1 MKHGT
6 YIALLC
12 ATSALC
18 AAPTAFAQSQS
29 ALASTT
35 NAADQDPTVSQVD
48 EIVVTA
54 QRRAQSVVD
63 VPMSITAVSGE
74 QLEDLGVSSVAD
86 LVKVTPGLSYV
97 ESGASTPVFSLR
109 GVGFFDTAIG
119 ARPTVSVYIDQ
130 VPLPFSIM
138 TSGASFDLQRV
149 EVLKGPQ
156 GTLFGQNSTGGAINY
171 VANAPTDEFEAG
183 ATFGYGRFQAISAE
197 GYISGPISETVRARL
212 AIKAENTGP
221 WQESYTRNDELGDR
235 RFLQGRFITDWRPN
249 DAFELSLSLSGFKD
263 ESDTQASQLI
273 QFLPQRPVSVGQV
286 PLAANYPLAPEDSRA
301 ADWNDDGFPLRKDN
315 SFYQAAL
322 RGTWNLSDS
331 LSLISLTSYSDIDIY
346 QRVDLDASSV
356 NAAFS
361 ENTGSAESFAQELR
375 LQGDYDRVNWVVG
388 ASYSTDDT
396 TQVDDYQI
404 PYTTGTYS
412 IPTGLFNHFLL
423 DSAQEFDTKAVF
435 GSIDY
440 QFTDTLSLTAGAR
453 YTKADL
459 DYAACSRVGNATT
472 AATLTAFFNI
482 LRRPRPGI
490 DPLAVGQ
497 CLTVDATTTPGLV
510 TGELNEDNVSW
521 RVGLDWKPAPRT
533 LIYAN
538 VSQGFKAG
546 SGPVV
551 PALAANQLSPVVQ
564 ESVLAYEIGFRA
576 PIIGQYLDAS
586 GAVFYYDYQDK
597 QLKSRTL
604 VEPAVLG
611 ALEAL
616 VNVPESSIRGAE
628 IQFNARPMT
637 GLTFTVA
644 GTYIDS
650 EVTSDFNGYT
660 ITAALAN
667 FKGEA
672 FPYTPK
678 YQVSAQGRYEWPLTD
693 AMDGFVGANVNYR
706 SSTTA
711 GFGNIP
717 ILDIDGYTL
726 VDLQGGVSAADGGWK
741 VLGYVR
747 NLTDEYYATNVA
759 RLNDTVRRFT
769 GMPRTYGIQL
779 TKNF

>member
-1 MKHGT
+1 MRHGKL
-6 YIALLC
+6 IALLC
-12 ATSALC
+12 ASSALCSATSALAQTLA
-18 AAPTAFAQSQS
+18 AAPQTSEVTEDS
-29 ALASTT
+29 S
-35 NAADQDPTVSQVD
+35 VSQVD

-54 QRRAQSVVD
+54 QRRSQSVVD

-74 QLEDLGVSSVAD
+74 QLQNMGISNVAD

-119 ARPTVSVYIDQ
+119 ARPTVSVYVDQ

-171 VANAPTDEFEAG
+171 VANGPTDTFEAG

-197 GYISGPISETVRARL
+197 GFISGPVTDTLRARL
-212 AIKAENTGP
+212 AIKAENSGP
-221 WQESYTRNDELGDR
+221 WQQSYTRNDKLGDK
-235 RFLQGRFITDWRPN
+235 RFVQGRFTTDWRPS
-249 DAFELSLSLSGFKD
+249 DAFELSLSLSGFRD
-263 ESDTQASQLI
+263 QSDTQAAQLI
-273 QFLPQRPVSVGQV
+273 QFLPQRPVAVGLI
-286 PLAANYPLAPEDSRA
+286 PLVAAYPLSPQDNRS

-315 SFYQAAL
+315 TFYQAAV
-322 RGTWNLSDS
+322 RGTWNLTDQ
-331 LSLISLTSYSDIDIY
+331 LSLISLTSYSDIDIL

-361 ENTGSAESFAQELR
+361 ENTGSAHSFAQELR

-388 ASYSTDDT
+388 ASYSKDDT
-396 TQVDDYQI
+396 KQVDDYQI

-412 IPTGLFNHFLL
+412 IPTGLFNRFLL
-423 DSAQEFDTKAVF
+423 DSGQTFDTKAVF
-435 GSIDY
+435 GNIDY
-440 QFTDTLSLTAGAR
+440 KFTDTLSFTAGAR

-472 AATLTAFFNI
+472 AATLTAFYNI
-482 LRRPRPGI
+482 LRRPNPGI
-490 DPLAVGQ
+490 TPLAVGD

-510 TGELNEDNVSW
+510 TGELNQDNVSW
-521 RVGLDWKPAPRT
+521 RVGVDWKPAPRT
-533 LIYAN
+533 LVYAN
-538 VSQGFKAG
+538 VSQGYKAG

-604 VEPAVLG
+604 VQPAVLG

-616 VNVPESSIRGAE
+616 VNVPKSAIRGAE

-660 ITAALAN
+660 ITAQLAN

-678 YQVSAQGRYEWPLTD
+678 YQVSAQGRYEWPVNDRMD
-693 AMDGFVGANVNYR
+693 AFVGANVNYR
-706 SSTTA
+706 SSTSA

-717 ILDIDGYTL
+717 ILGIDGYTL
-726 VDLQGGVSAADGGWK
+726 VDLQGGFSASDNSWK

-747 NLTDEYYATNVA
+747 NLTDEYYATNVS

-769 GMPRTYGIQL
+769 GMPRTYGVQL

>member
-1 MKHGT
+1 MRHST
-6 YIALLC
+6 FIALLC
-12 ATSALC
+12 ASSALC
-18 AAPTAFAQSQS
+18 SAPAVFAQTEPVSPV
-29 ALASTT
+29 APGATT
-35 NAADQDPTVSQVD
+35 PDAPVSQLD

-74 QLEDLGVSSVAD
+74 QLQDMGVASVAD

-119 ARPTVSVYIDQ
+119 ARPTVSVYVDQ

-171 VANAPTDEFEAG
+171 VANAPTDEFEAS
-183 ATFGYGRFQAISAE
+183 TKFGYGRFQAISAE
-197 GYISGPISETVRARL
+197 GYISGPLSDTVRARL
-212 AIKAENTGP
+212 AVRAENTGP
-221 WQESYTRNDELGDR
+221 WQKSYTRNDELGER
-235 RFLQGRFITDWRPN
+235 RFLQGRFITDWRPS

-263 ESDTQASQLI
+263 ESDTQAAQLI
-273 QFLPQRPVSVGQV
+273 QFLPQRPVSVSKI
-286 PLAANYPLAPEDSRA
+286 PLIANYPLAPEDNRA
-301 ADWNDDGFPLRKDN
+301 ADWNDEGFPLRKNN

-322 RGTWNLSDS
+322 RGNWNISDE
-331 LSLISLTSYSDIDIY
+331 LSLISLTSYANIDID
-346 QRVDLDASSV
+346 QRVDLDATSI
-356 NAAFS
+356 NAAYS
-361 ENTGSAESFAQELR
+361 ENTGSAESFSQELR
-375 LQGDYDRVNWVVG
+375 LQGDYDRTNWVIG
-388 ASYSTDDT
+388 ASYSKDDT
-396 TQVDDYQI
+396 TQVDNYQI

-423 DSAQEFDTKAVF
+423 DSGQKFDTKAVF
-435 GSIDY
+435 GNIDY
-440 QFTDTLSLTAGAR
+440 RFTDTLSMTAGAR

-472 AATLTAFFNI
+472 AATLTSFFNI
-482 LRRPRPGI
+482 LRGPRPPI
-490 DPLAVGQ
+490 APLVVGQ

-521 RVGLDWKPAPRT
+521 RVGMDWKPAPRT

-538 VSQGFKAG
+538 ISQGFKAG

-551 PALAANQLSPVVQ
+551 PALAANQLTPVVQ

-616 VNVPESSIRGAE
+616 VNVPESNIRGAE
-628 IQFNARPMT
+628 IQINARPIT

-644 GTYIDS
+644 GTYIES
-650 EVTSDFNGYT
+650 EVTSEFNGYT
-660 ITAALAN
+660 ITGALAN

-678 YQVSAQGRYEWPLTD
+678 YQISAQGRYEWPVTE
-693 AMDGFVGANVNYR
+693 AMDGFVGGNVNYR

-711 GFGNIP
+711 GFGDIP

-726 VDLQGGVSAADGGWK
+726 VDLQGGVSASGGDWK
-741 VLGYVR
+741 VMGYVR
-747 NLTDEYYATNVA
+747 NLTNEYYATNVA

-769 GMPRTYGIQL
+769 GMPRTYGIEL